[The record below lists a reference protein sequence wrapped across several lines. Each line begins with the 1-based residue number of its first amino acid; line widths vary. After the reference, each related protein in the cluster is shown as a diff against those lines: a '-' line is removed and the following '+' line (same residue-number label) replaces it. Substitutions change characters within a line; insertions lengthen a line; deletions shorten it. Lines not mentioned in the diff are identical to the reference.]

1 MNIFIFGGWIY
12 DAGLG
17 GGKADFGVVTVA
29 KGGNWCGELRP
40 GFAVRKEN
48 PIRAEVIVELSP
60 PMARL

>member
-1 MNIFIFGGWIY
+1 MP
-12 DAGLG
+12 ARE
-17 GGKADFGVVTVA
+17 AERPTSAAVTVA